1 MLRDGRLGSSVDRE
15 FAEFTSSLAFDRN
28 LFVYDVLG
36 SIAHA
41 KMLARQGIIEGE
53 KAEKIISGLREILNQ
68 GFESLELREEYEDVH
83 IAVEATLYRKIGE
96 PALWLHTARSRNDQV
111 ALDLRMLFRDE
122 IISSAE
128 ELYGLCRSI
137 LTLAE
142 KHINTLMP
150 GYTHLQI
157 AQPTTLAHTLLASFS
172 AIMRDIQRMR
182 DCFSR
187 VNLSPLGACAL
198 ATTSFPI
205 DRNYTAQL
213 LAFDGI
219 VENAQDAV
227 ASRDFITESLSVL
240 AIAGINLSTL
250 CEQIILWSTA
260 EFGFAELPEELSST
274 SSIMPQKKNP
284 DALEI
289 ARARI
294 SKLIGNIT
302 TALSL
307 LKALPLA
314 YNRDLQEL
322 SPVAFDSFRTF
333 RAVASMLKKVVS
345 GLKFNTERMASQL
358 TTSSTATELA
368 DFLVREHGLSFRQAH
383 QVVGRAV
390 MLGKG
395 EITAESLKDA
405 FKEVLGKEIEISQ
418 DLSQVL
424 NPEKAVEYKKVP
436 GSPSPDVVMEYIKR
450 KKAELKEL
458 EEFFSTQR
466 RKIELAYSKLRGE

>member
-1 MLRDGRLGSSVDRE
+1 M
-15 FAEFTSSLAFDRN
+15 
-28 LFVYDVLG
+28 
-36 SIAHA
+36 
-41 KMLARQGIIEGE
+41 
-53 KAEKIISGLREILNQ
+53 
-68 GFESLELREEYEDVH
+68 H
-83 IAVEATLYRKIGE
+83 IAIEATLYRKIGE

-122 IISSAE
+122 IISSAL
-128 ELYGLCRSI
+128 ELYELCSSI
-137 LTLAE
+137 LTLAQQ
-142 KHINTLMP
+142 HIHTLMP

-172 AIMRDIQRMR
+172 AILRDLQRLK

-198 ATTSFPI
+198 ATTSFPV
-205 DRNYTAQL
+205 DRSYTAQL

-294 SKLIGNIT
+294 SKLIGNLT

-322 SPVAFDSFRTF
+322 SPVALDSFRTF

-345 GLKFNTERMASQL
+345 GLKFNPEKMAELL
-358 TTSSTATELA
+358 TSSSTATELA
-368 DFLVREHGLSFRQAH
+368 DFLVREYKLSFRQAH

-390 MLGKG
+390 MLGDG
-395 EITAESLKDA
+395 EITPEALRDA
-405 FKEVLGKEIEISQ
+405 FREVLGKEIALPQ
-418 DLSQVL
+418 DFSEVL
-424 NPEKAVEYKKVP
+424 NPRRAVEYKKVA
-436 GSPSPDVVMEYIKR
+436 GSPSPEIIMEYIKR
-450 KKAELKEL
+450 KEAELREF